1 MGTQSIQGLTMP
13 DGVPA
18 APPGAP
24 VLEMR
29 GVVKL
34 FDSFRALDRADLAVQ
49 AGEVHALL
57 GENGAGKSSL
67 MNVAIGLYR
76 PDEGEMR
83 LHGAPCRLSGPSEAA
98 RRGIGMVH
106 QHYKL
111 VPTISVAENMM
122 LSLRG
127 LGYRR
132 AKARVL
138 ADIAQM
144 RERLGITLDP
154 DAIIGALS
162 VAERQRVEI
171 VKALATN
178 PDILILDEPTAVLT
192 DGEAETLL
200 LTMRRLAASGTA
212 VVLVTHKLADVRT
225 HADQVTVM
233 RAGRT
238 IATCDPRET
247 TAEELTTLVIGARAA
262 PPPRAARAP
271 GEARLRVSG
280 LRCARADGLVTV
292 PGADLI
298 VRAGEIYGLAG
309 VGGNGQTELV
319 EALAGIRPA
328 LGGSVELE
336 GAGDVAALTP
346 AERSALGIA
355 VITADRAKYGLAASL
370 PIAENYAIK
379 QVGRG
384 VFGGPLRVDRAA
396 MMRATLQA
404 VAEFEILGVRSPTQ
418 TAGLLSG
425 GNAQK
430 LVIARELATPPR
442 VVIAHS
448 PSRGLDARASTDI
461 HRRLAAARDAGAA
474 VFLVSED
481 LDEVLALADRV
492 AVMTAG
498 RIVLELTPPFS
509 RQAIGAAM
517 VGHA

>member
-1 MGTQSIQGLTMP
+1 MGTQFQHGVLMP
-13 DGVPA
+13 EGVPLTA
-18 APPGAP
+18 AGTP

-34 FDSFRALDRADLAVQ
+34 FDSFRALDGADLAVR

-76 PDEGEMR
+76 PDGGEMR

-127 LGYRR
+127 MGYRR
-132 AKARVL
+132 AKAQVL
-138 ADIAQM
+138 AGMAEM

-154 DAIIGALS
+154 DAIVGALS

-171 VKALATN
+171 VKALAAH

-192 DGEAETLL
+192 DSEAETLL
-200 LTMRRLAASGTA
+200 LTMRRLATGGTA

-233 RAGRT
+233 RGGRT
-238 IATCDPRET
+238 IATCNPSQT
-247 TAEELTTLVIGARAA
+247 TAEALTTLVIGARPV
-262 PPPRAARAP
+262 PPPRALHAP
-271 GEARLRVSG
+271 GQARLRVSG

-319 EALAGIRPA
+319 EVLAGIRPA
-328 LGGSVELE
+328 LAGAVELE
-336 GAGDVAALTP
+336 GAGDVSPLPP

-370 PIAENYAIK
+370 SIAENYAVK

-384 VFGGPLRVDRAA
+384 KFGNRLRVDRAA
-396 MMRATLQA
+396 MLRATVAA
-404 VAEFEILGVRSPTQ
+404 VAEFDILGVRSPTQ

-430 LVIARELATPPR
+430 LVIARELATLPQ

-448 PSRGLDARASTDI
+448 PSRGLDARASADI

-481 LDEVLALADRV
+481 LDEVLALADRIG
-492 AVMTAG
+492 VMTAG
-498 RIVLELTPPFS
+498 RIALELTPPFS